1 MTHVEMLLVALIL
14 DAALGEPDWL
24 WTRMRHPAK
33 LMGLAIDWLDVR
45 LNFGRERKIKGAIAV
60 AGLVI
65 SAAMIGN
72 LIAWI
77 PDYGLLETLA
87 AAILLA
93 HRSLIDHVS
102 AVSRALS
109 ESLAAGRAS
118 VANIVGRDVEA
129 LDESSVARAAIESAA
144 ENFSDGVIAP
154 AFWFLIFGLP
164 GILIYKAVNTADS
177 MIGHLNER
185 YAQFGWAAAKL
196 DDALNWIPARLT
208 AALIC
213 VVYRSSSAWETVTD
227 DADLHRSPNAGWP
240 EAAMA
245 GVLGVALS
253 GPRSYSGALTRDA
266 YVNAS
271 GRRTLRAGDIDRAA
285 DVLWRSWA
293 AVVLVLA
300 LISMVLV
307 VLF

>member
-14 DAALGEPDWL
+14 DATLGEPGGL
-24 WTRMRHPAK
+24 WNKVQHPTR
-33 LMGLAIDWLDVR
+33 LMGIAIDWLDIR
-45 LNFGRERKIKGAIAV
+45 LNFGRERKIKGAIVV
-60 AGLVI
+60 AALVI
-65 SAAMIGN
+65 GAAISGN

-77 PDYGLLETLA
+77 PDYGVLETLA

-93 HRSLIDHVS
+93 HRSLIDHVNS
-102 AVSRALS
+102 VAKALA
-109 ESLAAGRAS
+109 ESLVAGRAS

-144 ENFSDGVIAP
+144 ENFSDAVVAP

-164 GILIYKAVNTADS
+164 GILVYKAVNTADS
-177 MIGHLNER
+177 MIGHMNER

-196 DDALNWIPARLT
+196 DDLLNWIPARLT

-213 VVYRSSSAWETVTD
+213 LVYRSSSAWETVND

-245 GVLGVALS
+245 GVLGIALS
-253 GPRSYSGALTRDA
+253 GPRSYSGTLTRDA
-266 YVNAS
+266 YLNGS
-271 GRRTLRAGDIDRAA
+271 GRRTLLPGDISRAV
-285 DVLWRSWA
+285 DVLWRCWA
-293 AVVLVLA
+293 ALVTLLA
-300 LISMVLV
+300 VISMVLV
-307 VLF
+307 VLS